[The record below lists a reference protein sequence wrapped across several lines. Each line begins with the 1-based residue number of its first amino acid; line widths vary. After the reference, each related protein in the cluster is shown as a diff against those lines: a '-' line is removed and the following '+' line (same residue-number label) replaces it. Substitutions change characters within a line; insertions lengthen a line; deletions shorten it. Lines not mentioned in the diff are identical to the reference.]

1 MGIFV
6 ILQLIVYSLFLES
19 WIMTLRLFSTKDLP
33 THLPQPSVSQLQQIN
48 SNLCTVMETTAQIYH
63 IQTEHSGKRLDQFLM
78 GVTEGVS
85 RTYLQK
91 LIRDGAVTVN
101 DKVAKQPSYIL
112 RSGDQVHLSLPDSR
126 PLETLQPE
134 DIPLDILYEDSHLIV
149 LHKPAGMLV
158 HPASGV
164 NSGTL
169 VNALLAHCTDLSGIG
184 GVERPGIVHRLDKD
198 TSGVLVVAK
207 TDIVHRELSV
217 QFEKHTITRQ
227 YVAIVCGIPSEVTGT
242 IDAQIARSRR
252 DRRRMTTVKN
262 DGRHAVTHYQVL
274 ESYHKFSLV
283 QLTLETGRLHQIRV
297 HLQHIGHPVAGD
309 SIYGGEQRALN
320 DADTLP
326 VKHAL
331 IHLKRQAL
339 HARTLKFEHPITQ
352 ERLIFSAPKPAD
364 MQRLIDALQTLTR
377 AHL

>member
-1 MGIFV
+1 MANI
-6 ILQLIVYSLFLES
+6 
-19 WIMTLRLFSTKDLP
+19 
-33 THLPQPSVSQLQQIN
+33 
-48 SNLCTVMETTAQIYH
+48 AQTYH
-63 IQTEHSGKRLDQFLM
+63 IQTDHSGKRLDQFLM
-78 GVTEGVS
+78 GTIEGVS

-101 DKVAKQPSYIL
+101 DKISKQPSWTL
-112 RSGDQVHLSLPDSR
+112 RSGDRVCLTIPNSR

-134 DIPLDILYEDSHLIV
+134 SIPLDILYEDNHLIV
-149 LHKPAGMLV
+149 LNKPAGMLV
-158 HPASGV
+158 HPASSV
-164 NSGTL
+164 NVGTL

-207 TDIVHRELSV
+207 TDVVHRELSV

-227 YVAIVCGIPSEVTGT
+227 YVAVMCGIPAEVTGT

-252 DRRRMTTVKN
+252 DRRRMTTVEN
-262 DGRHAVTHYQVL
+262 NGRHAVTHYQVL

-297 HLQHIGHPVAGD
+297 HMQHIGHPVAGD
-309 SIYGGEQRALN
+309 TIYGGEQRALN

-331 IHLKRQAL
+331 IQLKRQAL
-339 HARTLKFEHPITQ
+339 HARTLQFEHPVTH
-352 ERLIFSAPKPAD
+352 ERMIFSAPKPAD
-364 MQRLIDALQTLTR
+364 MQRLVDALRMSVR

>member
-1 MGIFV
+1 
-6 ILQLIVYSLFLES
+6 
-19 WIMTLRLFSTKDLP
+19 
-33 THLPQPSVSQLQQIN
+33 
-48 SNLCTVMETTAQIYH
+48 MENIAQTYH

-78 GVTEGVS
+78 GATEGVS

-101 DKVAKQPSYIL
+101 DTVSKQPSWTL
-112 RSGDQVHLSLPDSR
+112 RSGDQVRLSLPDSR
-126 PLETLQPE
+126 PLETHEPE
-134 DIPLDILYEDSHLIV
+134 NIPLDILYEDSHLIV
-149 LHKPAGMLV
+149 LNKPAGMLV

-169 VNALLAHCTDLSGIG
+169 VNALLAHCDDLSGIG

-207 TDIVHRELSV
+207 TDVVHRELSV
-217 QFEKHTITRQ
+217 QFEMHTITRQ
-227 YVAIVCGIPSEVTGT
+227 YVAIVCGIPSEVTGM

-262 DGRHAVTHYQVL
+262 NGRRAVTHYQVL
-274 ESYHKFSLV
+274 EIYHKFSLV

-309 SIYGGEQRALN
+309 AIYGGDQRALN
-320 DADTLP
+320 DADSLP

-339 HARTLKFEHPITQ
+339 HARTLQFEHPIIH
-352 ERLIFSAPKPAD
+352 ERLTFSTPKPSD
-364 MQRLIDALQTLTR
+364 MQRLVDALRTLTR
-377 AHL
+377 AHF